1 MSFHL
6 QVLEISGVHVHVCRL
21 GREPNGSQNL
31 GQPQSSVLIIELGNI
46 GKVIE
51 IRERRKA

>member
-6 QVLEISGVHVHVCRL
+6 QVLEISGVHVHVGRL